1 MNRSLT
7 PREWLLLA
15 VLLVV
20 LLISSYLM
28 FFYLPMSTERDNL
41 RRDIESTGLELE
53 AAQIRVENK
62 QRMERE
68 LAEIFAQNPNPIG
81 LAHYDNLQA
90 VMLELHTILN
100 AADDYALSFSTVD
113 STQKIVRRSIS
124 LNFTSSSYAAA
135 RQILQRL
142 DNSAYRCMLESLT
155 ISLNQSRNRGSL
167 VAVNGVIVFFEY
179 Q

>member
-68 LAEIFAQNPNPIG
+68 LAEPDWSG
-81 LAHYDNLQA
+81 
-90 VMLELHTILN
+90 
-100 AADDYALSFSTVD
+100 AL
-113 STQKIVRRSIS
+113 
-124 LNFTSSSYAAA
+124 
-135 RQILQRL
+135 
-142 DNSAYRCMLESLT
+142 
-155 ISLNQSRNRGSL
+155 
-167 VAVNGVIVFFEY
+167 
-179 Q
+179 

>member
-1 MNRSLT
+1 MNRSLA

-155 ISLNQSRNRGSL
+155 ISLNQSRNRGSS